1 MDLSALI
8 NLNSIIPTNG
18 ISAANFLK
26 VPINAQP
33 VGTLDSEQVKGL
45 IAQAQASTN
54 QAADAIS
61 SKGIGSYGIQPDQLE
76 KAGYLKPGTVANFLK
91 TGGDPT
97 QVLSSPSVWTGKD
110 GVVNKTALL
119 GDPTR
124 QASITQQ
131 IMSQS
136 AGSLQK
142 LGVLTSGQSAAQVGA
157 LIQSAVKFGPGTISA
172 WTKGL
177 APANLLPDINNLAR
191 QGQFAVSF
199 VDTKLPSF
207 SSGILSNLEASNT
220 VNRTNVD
227 QAVKNLLGSDRY
239 PVPNYTSTEAPVST
253 PIKSKVSAAELSAA
267 VKAQLAAGE
276 NYEKVL
282 KANNGDRTAP
292 AVEAAFAAWKAAIAE
307 ADQLGRL
314 LGL

>member
-110 GVVNKTALL
+110 GVVNKTPYPP
-119 GDPTR
+119 GINHPTNYV
-124 QASITQQ
+124 A
-131 IMSQS
+131 
-136 AGSLQK
+136 K
-142 LGVLTSGQSAAQVGA
+142 CGQ
-157 LIQSAVKFGPGTISA
+157 
-172 WTKGL
+172 
-177 APANLLPDINNLAR
+177 
-191 QGQFAVSF
+191 
-199 VDTKLPSF
+199 
-207 SSGILSNLEASNT
+207 
-220 VNRTNVD
+220 
-227 QAVKNLLGSDRY
+227 
-239 PVPNYTSTEAPVST
+239 STEAGSIDFWAKCCPGWCVD
-253 PIKSKVSAAELSAA
+253 SKCC
-267 VKAQLAAGE
+267 
-276 NYEKVL
+276 
-282 KANNGDRTAP
+282 
-292 AVEAAFAAWKAAIAE
+292 
-307 ADQLGRL
+307 
-314 LGL
+314 